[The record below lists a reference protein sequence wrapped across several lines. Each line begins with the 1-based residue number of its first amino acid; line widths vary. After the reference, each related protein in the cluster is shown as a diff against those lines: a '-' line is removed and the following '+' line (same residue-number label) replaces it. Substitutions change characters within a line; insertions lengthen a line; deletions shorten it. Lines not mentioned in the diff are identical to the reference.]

1 MGGKLKRQLL
11 LQMGAYSLAQLKL
24 RKRESAHFS
33 SIYIYATHTHT
44 FISVIMTDSSCMA
57 ETNTTL

>member
-11 LQMGAYSLAQLKL
+11 LWMGAYPHAQQKL

-33 SIYIYATHTHT
+33 SIYIYALHTHT
-44 FISVIMTDSSCMA
+44 LNVIMTDSSCMA
-57 ETNTTL
+57 ETNTTW

>member
-24 RKRESAHFS
+24 RKRERARFS

-44 FISVIMTDSSCMA
+44 QIYQCNYD
-57 ETNTTL
+57 

>member
-24 RKRESAHFS
+24 RKRERARFS
-33 SIYIYATHTHT
+33 SIYIYATHTQIYQ
-44 FISVIMTDSSCMA
+44 FNYD
-57 ETNTTL
+57 